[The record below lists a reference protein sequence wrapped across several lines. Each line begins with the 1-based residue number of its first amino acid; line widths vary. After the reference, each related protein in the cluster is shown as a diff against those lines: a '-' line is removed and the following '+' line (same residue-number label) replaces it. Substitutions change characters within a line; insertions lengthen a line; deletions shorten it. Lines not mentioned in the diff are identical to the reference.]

1 MGLFGTLGDLVYGIT
16 AEDKTKAGV
25 DSASKGAGKLNASW
39 GEVATTGLG
48 VAGIAVGVGAALWA
62 NAGKAAEYADRLN
75 DLTRTTGMS
84 TDSLQELRYIVGQTG
99 GDFDAVA
106 TAVEMMVKNIGEVS
120 PGADKDA
127 EAMTQLGVAWQDTS
141 GKMLPTETVFANVVE
156 ALGSIEDP
164 AKRNAL
170 AFDIFGRGY
179 KGVMELVGTSTPQW
193 NAMADAAHKAGLVIS
208 QEDLAAAESFK
219 ATQDEVNATM
229 AVFSNELGVAIMP
242 LLKELP
248 GLLEAVKPAIDGIAW
263 VLKNAVAFTHLVGA
277 GVALLTGGGLEGA
290 GAEFEKGRQISQ
302 GTGTQINVAA
312 VNLAKGDTLQEYLDR
327 EGRVQ
332 KGVPTLP

>member
-84 TDSLQELRYIVGQTG
+84 TDSLQELRYIVGQMG
-99 GDFDAVA
+99 GDFDATA

-127 EAMTQLGVAWQDTS
+127 AALTELGVAWQDVS
-141 GKMLPTETVFANVVE
+141 GKMLPTETVFANVVA
-156 ALGSIEDP
+156 ALGSIQDP
-164 AKRNAL
+164 AQRNAL
-170 AFDIFGRGY
+170 AFDIFGRSY
-179 KGVMELVGTSTPQW
+179 KDVMELVGTSTGQW
-193 NAMADAAHKAGLVIS
+193 NTMADAAHKAGLVIS
-208 QEDLAAAESFK
+208 EEDLAAAESFK
-219 ATQDEVNATM
+219 ATQDEVNATL
-229 AVFSNELGVAIMP
+229 AVFSNELGVAVMP

-248 GLLEAVKPAIDGIAW
+248 GILEAVKPAIDGIAW

-277 GVALLTGGGLEGA
+277 GAALLTGNLEGA

-327 EGRVQ
+327 EERVQ
-332 KGVPTLP
+332 SGVPTLP